1 MSSQNLNN
9 NTSNQPESHFISEM
23 NSELDQSRIQNNP
36 RPQLSDEE
44 AISGVKMISCDNRN
58 PIIQINPALVFSAQK
73 PKIPQT
79 SKRLTLIVY
88 GKHKINKTENI
99 VEKNNKGKY
108 GENNLENGQLKK
120 YVFTKYISSYNTIEI
135 DPREFY
141 EKLDIISYKT
151 KKVELESNLKP
162 NKAKRQNYHRNGNVN
177 ENQYDD
183 TDIDDENNNKSS
195 KQKDFNEENE
205 EMQNLKDESDQNIL
219 KNKNGYEKEANEED
233 EKEEDE
239 KEEEKKEKHSSNS
252 D

>member
-23 NSELDQSRIQNNP
+23 NSELDQSRIQNSP

-44 AISGVKMISCDNRN
+44 AISGVKMISCGNGN

-79 SKRLTLIVY
+79 SKRCTYIVY
-88 GKHKINKTENI
+88 WKHKINKTENI

-108 GENNLENGQLKK
+108 GQTNLENGQLKK
-120 YVFTKYISSYNTIEI
+120 FVFTKNFSS

-151 KKVELESNLKP
+151 KKVGLESNLKP
-162 NKAKRQNYHRNGNVN
+162 NKAKSQNYHRNENVN

-195 KQKDFNEENE
+195 KQKDFNQENE
-205 EMQNLKDESDQNIL
+205 KMQNLKDESDQNIL
-219 KNKNGYEKEANEED
+219 KNKNGNEKEANEED